1 MGGVGE
7 ADARLITAS
16 PDMLAALEDAKRF
29 IENGIQFDYINIP
42 ECDDSAC
49 ETLDTINK
57 AIAAAKGE

>member
-29 IENGIQFDYINIP
+29 IEKR
-42 ECDDSAC
+42 DSVR
-49 ETLDTINK
+49 LHK
-57 AIAAAKGE
+57 YSGM